1 LKKQIKADLI
11 LLFVTAIWGI
21 SFPLMRNLLTDIPVI
36 PYLAI
41 RFTIA
46 AFLLSIIFFK
56 KHKTIKKDYL
66 FKGSII
72 GVLLFLG
79 MFLQVY
85 GLYFTTAS
93 NSALITG
100 ISVVLVPIFLL
111 IIFRKK
117 TETFTLIGILLAF
130 IGLFLITGAINL
142 NLNIG
147 DFVTFLC
154 AIAFALQ
161 ILFIDKFTKNMDSIK
176 IGMIEIWI
184 AAILFNLIW
193 LFIDRS
199 VVVFNVTSIAIL
211 LFTSVLGTAFAFMV
225 QVIVQKNTTPSH
237 TALIFSVEPIFGL
250 LFALIIPDRLGN
262 YEIMTLVKF
271 IGVILIMGGIILSEK
286 ENILATF
293 KKRKND

>member
-1 LKKQIKADLI
+1 MKKQFKADII
-11 LLFVTAIWGI
+11 LLLVTAIWGI
-21 SFPLMRNLLTDIPVI
+21 SFPLMRNIINDIPVI

-46 AFLLSIIFFK
+46 ALLLSIVFLK
-56 KHKTIKKDYL
+56 KHRGIKKDYVI
-66 FKGSII
+66 KGSFV
-72 GVLLFLG
+72 GLLLFLG

-111 IIFRKK
+111 ILFKKK
-117 TETFTLIGILLAF
+117 TEIFTLIGIILAF

-142 NLNIG
+142 NLNLG
-147 DFVTFLC
+147 DFITFIC

-161 ILFIDKFTKNMDSIK
+161 ILFIDKFTKKMDSIK
-176 IGMIEIWI
+176 IGMIEIWT
-184 AAILFNLIW
+184 AAILFNLMWI
-193 LFIDRS
+193 FVDKSIIE
-199 VVVFNVTSIAIL
+199 FNVTSIAIL

-250 LFALIIPDRLGN
+250 VFALIIPDISGN
-262 YEIMTLVKF
+262 YEIMTIIKF

-286 ENILATF
+286 ENILLIL
-293 KKRKND
+293 KNNKN